1 RHEPEIMQDA
11 DELLGKSVENL
22 NSLQI
27 ACMLGDEELGLDI
40 LQYVAH
46 ESEKMDAKKV
56 LYEFMSRV
64 WGGGNTALHLAS
76 FLGMADLV
84 KKLLDLGANTNKRND
99 RKYKPVDC
107 ADDDETRS
115 LFMNL
120 YEGKFH
126 PHLRVR

>member
-1 RHEPEIMQDA
+1 RHEQEIIQDA

-22 NSLQI
+22 NGLQI
-27 ACMLGDEELGLDI
+27 ACMLGDEELALDI
-40 LQYVAH
+40 LQYVAY

-107 ADDDETRS
+107 ADDDETRA
-115 LFMNL
+115 LF
-120 YEGKFH
+120 
-126 PHLRVR
+126 